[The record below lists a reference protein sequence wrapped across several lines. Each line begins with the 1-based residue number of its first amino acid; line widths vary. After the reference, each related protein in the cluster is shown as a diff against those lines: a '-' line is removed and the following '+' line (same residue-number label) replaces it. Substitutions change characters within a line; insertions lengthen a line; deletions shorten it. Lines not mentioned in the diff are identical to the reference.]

1 MAKNYQN
8 YMSEAFFNN
17 NLLSL
22 ESDDLTSCNEQIR
35 ERGVCMRR
43 AAILSA
49 VVIGLAAF
57 QSMLTRQDPFVE
69 EKKRMEVRHKLGQC
83 LKIVY
88 DQFMLSISYGLGKLA
103 LASMKEGSSS
113 PEAKILEKYT
123 RHFHMLKI
131 NKKIQSEV
139 DYKIFNERGE
149 VITNEI
155 NRDYQLNG
163 LSKRLQRILEES
175 LKSELAVQLES
186 HNMNNAILI
195 QILLEI
201 SQNAGQI
208 DFQGGKNSIYE
219 AIANSEVMPA
229 VMEQEEHSR
238 SNLVRSFYRDVN
250 TVIPEESIEE
260 STILTHS
267 VVHGEVGVIGEE
279 NR

>member
-8 YMSEAFFNN
+8 YMSEAFYNN

-103 LASMKEGSSS
+103 LASMKESSSS
-113 PEAKILEKYT
+113 PEAKMLEKYT

-175 LKSELAVQLES
+175 LKSELAVQLEN
-186 HNMNNAILI
+186 HNTNNAILI

-279 NR
+279 DR